1 MNYYKLK
8 LIIVQTR
15 KLVSV
20 VLFMFFATNLFAQ
33 NDTLYSATGDVLVG
47 EIKSL
52 DKNVLTFDTDY
63 ADSDFKIE
71 WKSVKGLISKTNV
84 IVYTKSGERLVG
96 YFSFDNNDKRMVK
109 LTNSGVGKNLL
120 LNEIV
125 EIETLSSGFWSRIY
139 ISLDAGYS
147 FTSANNLSQLSITGR
162 VKYDAENWRLGAGFN
177 NVVTNQDEVDATTR
191 NEANIDFTRDIL
203 GKSFGFLGMEFLE
216 NSEQMLDLRTTSKL
230 GLGYYF
236 IRTNGLFLQ
245 GSAGI
250 ANANEKFGGTDPKT
264 ENSFEGLGAIEFD
277 AFDIG
282 DFSFRAKVSA
292 YPSFSNKGR
301 VRVNSDISLK
311 WDLPLDFYIK
321 ASFIHNY
328 DNKPL
333 VENVENSDYVFQ
345 TSIGWE
351 WD

>member
-1 MNYYKLK
+1 MQ
-8 LIIVQTR
+8 IR

-20 VLFMFFATNLFAQ
+20 VLFMFLCVNIYAQ

-52 DKNVLTFDTDY
+52 SRNVLTFDTDY
-63 ADSDFKIE
+63 ADSDFKVE
-71 WKSVKGLISKTNV
+71 WNNVNGLTSKTHV
-84 IVYTKSGERLVG
+84 IVYTKEGKKYVG
-96 YFSFDNNDKRMVK
+96 YFSFDNNDKRIVK
-109 LTNSGVGKNLL
+109 LTDAGVEERLSL
-120 LNEIV
+120 DDIV
-125 EIETLSSGFWSRIY
+125 EISTLSSSFWDRIY

-147 FTSANNLSQLSITGR
+147 FSSGNNLSQLSITGR
-162 VKYDAENWRLGAGFN
+162 VKYDAEKWRLGAGFN
-177 NVVTNQDEVDATTR
+177 NVATNQDGVDATTR
-191 NEANIDFTRDIL
+191 NEANIDFTRDIY
-203 GKSFGFLGMEFLE
+203 GNSFGFLGMEFLE

-230 GLGYYF
+230 GFGYYF
-236 IRTNGLFLQ
+236 IRSNGMFLQ
-245 GSAGI
+245 GSAGL
-250 ANANEKFGGTDPKT
+250 ANANEKFGGPDPKT

-301 VRVNSDISLK
+301 VRVNSDISMK

-333 VENVENSDYVFQ
+333 VENVANSDYVFQ

-351 WD
+351 WE

>member
-1 MNYYKLK
+1 MLLCVNIY
-8 LIIVQTR
+8 
-15 KLVSV
+15 
-20 VLFMFFATNLFAQ
+20 AQ
-33 NDTLYSATGDVLVG
+33 SDTLYSATGDVLAG

-52 DKNVLTFDTDY
+52 NRNVLTFDTDY

-71 WKSVKGLISKTNV
+71 WKSVNGLISKTHV
-84 IVYTKSGERLVG
+84 IVYTKDGGRYIG
-96 YFSFDNNDKRMVK
+96 YFSIDNIDERSVK
-109 LTNSGVGKNLL
+109 LTGADVEKSLSL
-120 LNEIV
+120 DEIV
-125 EIETLSSGFWSRIY
+125 EIETLSSGFWDRIN
-139 ISLDAGYS
+139 ISIDAGYS

-162 VKYDAENWRLGAGFN
+162 VNYDAEKWRLGAGFN
-177 NVVTNQDEVDATTR
+177 NVATNQDGVDATTR
-191 NEANIDFTRDIL
+191 NEANLDFTRDIY
-203 GKSFGFLGMEFLE
+203 GNAFGFLGMEFLE

-230 GLGYYF
+230 GFGYYV
-236 IRTNGLFLQ
+236 IRNNRLFLQ
-245 GSAGI
+245 GSAGL
-250 ANANEKFGGTDPKT
+250 ANANEKFGGPDPKT
-264 ENSFEGLGAIEFD
+264 ENSFEGLGTIEFD

-301 VRVNSDISLK
+301 VRVNSDISMK

-333 VENVENSDYVFQ
+333 VENVANSDYVFQ

>member
-1 MNYYKLK
+1 MKSKKLF
-8 LIIVQTR
+8 LA
-15 KLVSV
+15 L
-20 VLFMFFATNLFAQ
+20 LFLAVFTNLFAQ

-47 EIKSL
+47 EIKSVN
-52 DKNVLTFDTDY
+52 KNVLTFDTDY

-71 WKSVKGLISKTNV
+71 WGNVKGLKSVTEV
-84 IVYTKSGERLVG
+84 IVYTKEGKRYVG
-96 YFSFDNNDKRMVK
+96 YLSYNNNDERKVVLK
-109 LTNSGVGKNLL
+109 NSETEVNLTLD
-120 LNEIV
+120 EIV
-125 EIETLSSGFWSRIY
+125 EIETLSSSFWDRIY
-139 ISLDAGYS
+139 ISIDAGYS
-147 FTSANNLSQLSITGR
+147 FNSGNNLSQLSVSGK
-162 VKYDAENWRLGAGFN
+162 VKYDAEKWRLGAGFN
-177 NVVTNQDEVDATTR
+177 NVATNQDGVDPTTR
-191 NEANIDFTRDIL
+191 NEANVDFTRDIY
-203 GKSFGFLGMEFLE
+203 GKSFAFAGLEFLE

-236 IRTNGLFLQ
+236 IRNNGMFLQ
-245 GSAGI
+245 ASAGV
-250 ANANEKFGGTDPKT
+250 ANANEKYGGATPKT
-264 ENSFEGLGAIEFD
+264 ENSFEGLGALEFD

-292 YPSFSNKGR
+292 FPSFSNKGR
-301 VRVNSDISLK
+301 VRINSDVSMK

-333 VENVENSDYVFQ
+333 VENVAKGDYVFQ